1 MAGLPIQLEVT
12 GEARRVGTDQEDV
25 CGLLQD
31 EPGRADRMPH
41 RLDARHRAGLQRA
54 PFHEGGVHPPDAVQ
68 LEVRTGPGVEEAG
81 RLQEAR
87 RGFHRVQCLPSTLQY
102 GVATAERVGQ
112 AGELGRRHDARA
124 GAAVGQDQTFH
135 ACLAAAAASRAR

>member
-12 GEARRVGTDQEDV
+12 GEARRVGTDQENV

-68 LEVRTGPGVEEAG
+68 LEVRTGPGVE
-81 RLQEAR
+81 RPDDSR
-87 RGFHRVQCLPSTLQY
+87 TRVVAST
-102 GVATAERVGQ
+102 ASTACPPRCNTV
-112 AGELGRRHDARA
+112 
-124 GAAVGQDQTFH
+124 
-135 ACLAAAAASRAR
+135 